1 MKQSW
6 PSRKRSNC
14 STRRVTWWPQNE
26 PETSWHPP
34 TRLRSNSRRD
44 DRSGPSIWSCRKGG
58 LMAHEQE
65 PTRAFEEAA
74 RRRADLHHALV
85 DVERAISSPAA
96 GRLDTWIGDV
106 VKQLSILLDSID
118 EHIEVTER
126 PEGLYEEIL
135 HRAPRLSSQVDGLR
149 AEHPAL
155 RAGTAELVERLH
167 STPVGPGWPLL
178 DTADVQAV
186 RLP

>member
-1 MKQSW
+1 
-6 PSRKRSNC
+6 
-14 STRRVTWWPQNE
+14 
-26 PETSWHPP
+26 
-34 TRLRSNSRRD
+34 
-44 DRSGPSIWSCRKGG
+44 
-58 LMAHEQE
+58 MADERE

-96 GRLDTWIGDV
+96 GRLDTWTGDV
-106 VKQLSILLDSID
+106 VKRLSILLDSID

-135 HRAPRLSSQVDGLR
+135 HLAPRLSTQVDRLR

-155 RAGTAELVERLH
+155 RAGTTELIERLH
-167 STPVGPGWPLL
+167 STAIGRGWPLDEARDDAQRLLGKIVKHRQGGADLVWEAYNL
-178 DTADVQAV
+178 DIGGIE
-186 RLP
+186 

>member
-1 MKQSW
+1 
-6 PSRKRSNC
+6 
-14 STRRVTWWPQNE
+14 
-26 PETSWHPP
+26 
-34 TRLRSNSRRD
+34 
-44 DRSGPSIWSCRKGG
+44 
-58 LMAHEQE
+58 MAHEQE

-135 HRAPRLSSQVDGLR
+135 RRAPRLSSQVDRLR
-149 AEHPAL
+149 AEHPPL
-155 RAGTAELVERLH
+155 RAGTTELIERLH
-167 STPVGPGWPLL
+167 STTVGRDWPLDEARDDAQRLLGKIVKHRQRGADLVWEAYNL
-178 DTADVQAV
+178 DIGGIE
-186 RLP
+186 

>member
-1 MKQSW
+1 
-6 PSRKRSNC
+6 
-14 STRRVTWWPQNE
+14 
-26 PETSWHPP
+26 
-34 TRLRSNSRRD
+34 
-44 DRSGPSIWSCRKGG
+44 
-58 LMAHEQE
+58 MAHEQE

-96 GRLDTWIGDV
+96 GRLDTWTGDV
-106 VKQLSILLDSID
+106 VKRLSILLDSID

-135 HRAPRLSSQVDGLR
+135 HRAPRLSSQVDRLR

-155 RAGTAELVERLH
+155 RAGTAELIERLH
-167 STPVGPGWPLL
+167 STPVGPGWPLDEARDDAQRLLGKIVKHRQRGADLVWEAYNL
-178 DTADVQAV
+178 DIGGIE
-186 RLP
+186 